1 MNTQLESLVT
11 SMLFE
16 GYALYPY
23 TPEAA
28 KNSTPTP
35 FGIVYPSSY
44 AAQADNTYDHL
55 QVDVAIEAPPA
66 RPCRPSCASSSRAAS
81 ATRRCPAGWS
91 WTARAPTE
99 FEFGAADRAGDAGA
113 PR

>member
-44 AAQADNTYDHL
+44 AAQADNTHDHL
-55 QVDVAIEAPPA
+55 QVDVGDRGAAGRRA
-66 RPCRPSCASSSRAAS
+66 CRPRSASWSPAES
-81 ATRRCPAGWS
+81 ATRRCRGGWS
-91 WTARAPTE
+91 STARAPRSSPS
-99 FEFGAADRAGDAGA
+99 AR
-113 PR
+113 